1 MTELDIIKTAVRDV
15 MQEEMKA
22 FYIDR
27 EEHYQH
33 HQFIKGLKT
42 GIEGCQSMVGRIT
55 LITIIGGIATVLV
68 LGVVAWIRKQVGLG

>member
-1 MTELDIIKTAVRDV
+1 MTDLETIRNAVRDV

-33 HQFIKGLKT
+33 HHG
-42 GIEGCQSMVGRIT
+42 GRND
-55 LITIIGGIATVLV
+55 LQ
-68 LGVVAWIRKQVGLG
+68 LGDKRGRV

>member
-1 MTELDIIKTAVRDV
+1 MADLDTIKSAIKEA
-15 MQEEMKA
+15 MKEEMQA

-42 GIEGCQSMVGRIT
+42 GIEGCQSLVGRIT
-55 LITIIGGIATVLV
+55 LITIIGGVATVLV
-68 LGVVAWIRKQVGLG
+68 LGIVAWIRKQVGM

>member
-22 FYIDR
+22 FFIDR

-42 GIEGCQSMVGRIT
+42 GIEGCQSLVGRIT

-68 LGVVAWIRKQVGLG
+68 LGVVAWVRKQVGL

>member
-42 GIEGCQSMVGRIT
+42 GIEGCQSLVGRIT

>member
-42 GIEGCQSMVGRIT
+42 GIEGCQSLVGRIT

-68 LGVVAWIRKQVGLG
+68 LGVVAWIKKSLGLG

>member
-22 FYIDR
+22 FFIDR

-42 GIEGCQSMVGRIT
+42 GIEGCQSLVGRIT

>member
-33 HQFIKGLKT
+33 HQFIRGLKT
-42 GIEGCQSMVGRIT
+42 GIEGCQSLVGKVSLMAIVGG
-55 LITIIGGIATVLV
+55 LITVIV

>member
-1 MTELDIIKTAVRDV
+1 MELETIKDAMRDV

-42 GIEGCQSMVGRIT
+42 GIEGCQSLVGRIT
-55 LITIIGGIATVLV
+55 LITIIGGVATVLV
-68 LGVVAWIRKQVGLG
+68 LGVVSWIRKQVGM

>member
-1 MTELDIIKTAVRDV
+1 MADLDTIKSAVKEA
-15 MQEEMKA
+15 MKEEMQA

-42 GIEGCQSMVGRIT
+42 GIEGSQSLVGRIT
-55 LITIIGGIATVLV
+55 LITIIGGVATVLV
-68 LGVVAWIRKQVGLG
+68 LGVVSWIRKQVGM

>member
-1 MTELDIIKTAVRDV
+1 MTELDTIKTAVRDV

-22 FYIDR
+22 FFIDR

-42 GIEGCQSMVGRIT
+42 GIEGCQSLVGRIT

-68 LGVVAWIRKQVGLG
+68 LGVVAWIKKSLGLG

>member
-42 GIEGCQSMVGRIT
+42 GIEGCQSLVGRIT
-55 LITIIGGIATVLV
+55 LITIIGGIATVIV

>member
-22 FYIDR
+22 FFIDR

-42 GIEGCQSMVGRIT
+42 GIEGCQSLVGRIT

-68 LGVVAWIRKQVGLG
+68 LGVVAWIRKQVGL

>member
-1 MTELDIIKTAVRDV
+1 MTELDTIKTAVRDV

-22 FYIDR
+22 FFIDR

-42 GIEGCQSMVGRIT
+42 GIEGCQSLVGRIT
-55 LITIIGGIATVLV
+55 LITIIGGVAIVLV
-68 LGVVAWIRKQVGLG
+68 LGVVAWIRKQVGL

>member
-42 GIEGCQSMVGRIT
+42 GIEGCQSLVGRIT
-55 LITIIGGIATVLV
+55 LITIIGGIATVIV
-68 LGVVAWIRKQVGLG
+68 LGVVAWIRKQVGL

>member
-1 MTELDIIKTAVRDV
+1 MMELDTIKTAVRDV

-42 GIEGCQSMVGRIT
+42 GIEGCQSLVGRIT
-55 LITIIGGIATVLV
+55 LITIIGGVATVLV
-68 LGVVAWIRKQVGLG
+68 LGVVSWIRKQVGM

>member
-1 MTELDIIKTAVRDV
+1 MTELDTIKTAVRDV

-22 FYIDR
+22 FFIDR

-42 GIEGCQSMVGRIT
+42 GIEGCQSLVGRIT

-68 LGVVAWIRKQVGLG
+68 LGVVAWIRKQVGM

>member
-1 MTELDIIKTAVRDV
+1 MTELETIKTAVRDV

-42 GIEGCQSMVGRIT
+42 GVDSCQSLIGRVS
-55 LITIIGGIATVLV
+55 LITVIGGVAVVLI
-68 LGVVAWIRKQVGLG
+68 LGVVAWIKKSLGLG

>member
-1 MTELDIIKTAVRDV
+1 MADLDTIKSAVKEA
-15 MQEEMKA
+15 MKEEMQA

-42 GIEGCQSMVGRIT
+42 GIEGCQSLVGRIT
-55 LITIIGGIATVLV
+55 LITIIGGVATVLV
-68 LGVVAWIRKQVGLG
+68 LGIVAWIRKQVGM

>member
-42 GIEGCQSMVGRIT
+42 GIEGCQSLVGRIT

-68 LGVVAWIRKQVGLG
+68 LGVVAWIRKQVGL

>member
-1 MTELDIIKTAVRDV
+1 MTELDTIKTAVRDV

-42 GIEGCQSMVGRIT
+42 GIEGCQSLVGRIT
-55 LITIIGGIATVLV
+55 LITIIGGVATVLV
-68 LGVVAWIRKQVGLG
+68 LGVVAWIRKQVGL

>member
-1 MTELDIIKTAVRDV
+1 MTELDTIKTAVRDV

-22 FYIDR
+22 FFIDR

-42 GIEGCQSMVGRIT
+42 GIEGCQSLVGRIT

>member
-1 MTELDIIKTAVRDV
+1 MTELDTIKTAVRDV

-33 HQFIKGLKT
+33 HQFIKSIKT
-42 GIEGCQSMVGRIT
+42 GVESCQSLVGKVSLVAIV
-55 LITIIGGIATVLV
+55 GGFVTVIV
-68 LGVVAWIRKQVGLG
+68 LGVVAWIRKQVGL

>member
-1 MTELDIIKTAVRDV
+1 MTELDTIKTAVRDV

-22 FYIDR
+22 FFIDR

-42 GIEGCQSMVGRIT
+42 GIEGCQSLVGRIT

-68 LGVVAWIRKQVGLG
+68 LGVVAWIRKQVGL

>member
-1 MTELDIIKTAVRDV
+1 MTELDTIKTAVRDV

-22 FYIDR
+22 FFIDR

-42 GIEGCQSMVGRIT
+42 GIEGCQSLVGRIT
-55 LITIIGGIATVLV
+55 LITIIGGVATVLV
-68 LGVVAWIRKQVGLG
+68 LGVVAWIRKQVGM

>member
-22 FYIDR
+22 FFIDR

-42 GIEGCQSMVGRIT
+42 GIEGCQSLVGRIT
-55 LITIIGGIATVLV
+55 LITIIGGIATVIV
-68 LGVVAWIRKQVGLG
+68 LGVVAWIRKQVGL

>member
-22 FYIDR
+22 FFIDR

-33 HQFIKGLKT
+33 YQFIKGLKT
-42 GIEGCQSMVGRIT
+42 GIEGCQSLVGRIT

>member
-1 MTELDIIKTAVRDV
+1 MTELDTIKTAVRDV

-22 FYIDR
+22 FFIDR

-42 GIEGCQSMVGRIT
+42 GIEGCQSLVGRIT
-55 LITIIGGIATVLV
+55 LITIIGGVATVLV
-68 LGVVAWIRKQVGLG
+68 LGVVAWIRKQVGL

>member
-1 MTELDIIKTAVRDV
+1 MTELDTIKTAVRDV

-22 FYIDR
+22 FFIDR

-42 GIEGCQSMVGRIT
+42 GIEGCQSLVGRIT
-55 LITIIGGIATVLV
+55 LITIIGGVATILV
-68 LGVVAWIRKQVGLG
+68 LGVVAWIRKQVGL